1 MSTRDLQTAIDHPT
15 YPIQLPPR
23 VQPRVFVASRQHGHV
38 WMMVGVYATYQ
49 GAIAAAEKFADGCFT
64 EIIPMEV
71 QA

>member
-1 MSTRDLQTAIDHPT
+1 MPDYLPT
-15 YPIQLPPR
+15 PVEGPVPLGSLPK
-23 VQPRVFVASRQHGHV
+23 PRVFVASRQAGHV
-38 WMMVGVYATYQ
+38 WMMVGVYASYQ

>member
-1 MSTRDLQTAIDHPT
+1 MQHSTRSLEIARDHPE
-15 YPIQLPPR
+15 PIEPLPN
-23 VQPRVFVASRQHGHV
+23 PRVFVASRQHGHV

>member
-1 MSTRDLQTAIDHPT
+1 MTENING
-15 YPIQLPPR
+15 
-23 VQPRVFVASRQHGHV
+23 VQVTGIGVDWSQSPKPRVFVVSRQAGHV
-38 WMMVGVYATYQ
+38 LMMVGVYASYQ